1 MERLDFYS
9 VITAIKKYISENKSI
24 DQVDLLY
31 ELFGS
36 FASESGYYFDYGS
49 VCKWFNGQNR
59 VTPQIPS
66 FYSKS
71 ENFEKLVSDI
81 KNHILPLMFD
91 SATAVNE
98 IYEIVIGD
106 SGISEKK
113 KKKLLEKHPCEND
126 SEEAEFIASALLFAM
141 ERNFIKRDS
150 KTKSVPNTKTS
161 PGISDYIFGCGVP
174 APCKNFCGRE
184 SEIEALHELLCKNGK
199 VFLFGIPGIGKSETA
214 KAYAKHYKKE
224 YTNILYISYSGNL
237 EHDIAEMVFA
247 DDSPEDNFEKRFSRH
262 SRFLK
267 TLKSDSLLI
276 IDNFDTTYSDEKLL
290 WTVLKFGCRVLF
302 TTRSRFDNQKCLNLR
317 EIENLETLLGL
328 MENYYSDANK
338 HSEALSEIIFSV
350 HSHTLAVELA
360 ARLLGNGILE
370 PEELAEKLRKEK
382 ASLDSS
388 DKIKI
393 FKDGKSEKET
403 YYIHIHTLFSLYKLS
418 KDETDFMRNLTFIPS
433 SGISG
438 KLFAHWLN
446 LKNMNVINDL
456 IEKGFVQEG
465 SGKSILLHP
474 MIKEVAFDET
484 KPTINNCITLIK
496 NLQNIC
502 LRHGETVPYYLP
514 MFHTIENILDMITD
528 DDTEKFLL
536 FMEDVF
542 PYMDC
547 YNYKYGMK
555 CILFKM
561 ESVLKD
567 PSVGTASDRALL
579 HEYNAFLEDNITKR
593 IKEEEKALSLIT
605 EINEENALLTANIC
619 SNLGSLYRISYNYS
633 KAEEYMERGIQI
645 IEKYNLTTY
654 DTVTQLAN
662 YSALLVDTGD
672 FDSGVKMYEKVLK
685 IMKKSGGDNTL
696 GCAEILRSLGFIYY
710 LKSDFKNGL
719 KYYKKSLK
727 IYEDI
732 FKDEPEKIEEYKN
745 EIQNDYVNVGTI
757 LGKAGQKALKN
768 PK

>member
-9 VITAIKKYISENKSI
+9 VINVIRKNISENKAT

-31 ELFGS
+31 ELFSS
-36 FASESGYYFDYGS
+36 FASESGFYFDYGL
-49 VCKWFNGQNR
+49 VCKWFNGQNKIS
-59 VTPQIPS
+59 PQIPA

-71 ENFEKLVSDI
+71 ENFGKLVSDI
-81 KNHILPLMFD
+81 EKRILPLMFD
-91 SATAVNE
+91 SPMAVSE
-98 IYEIVIGD
+98 IYEILIAD
-106 SGISEKK
+106 TGISEKK
-113 KKKLLEKHPCEND
+113 KQRLLEKYLCEND
-126 SEEAEFIASALLFAM
+126 FEEAEFLASVLLFAM

-150 KTKSVPNTKTS
+150 KTKSVPKAKTS
-161 PGISDYIFGCGVP
+161 PDISDYIFGCGVP
-174 APCKNFCGRE
+174 SPCKNFCGRE
-184 SEIEALHELLCKNGK
+184 AEIESLHELLCKNEK
-199 VFLFGIPGIGKSETA
+199 VFLCGIAGIGKSETA
-214 KAYAKHYKKE
+214 KAYAKQYKKE
-224 YTNILYISYSGNL
+224 YTNIIYLTYSGNL
-237 EHDIAEMVFA
+237 EHDISEMVFA
-247 DDSPEDNFEKRFSRH
+247 DDSPEENFEKRFSRH

-276 IDNFDTTYSDEKLL
+276 IDNFDTTYSEEKLL
-290 WTVLKFGCRVLF
+290 WTVLKFGCRVIF
-302 TTRSRFDNQKCLNLR
+302 TTRSRFDNQKCLELR
-317 EIENLETLLGL
+317 EISDQKALLGL
-328 MENYYSDANK
+328 MGKYYSCSNENSAVLMD
-338 HSEALSEIIFSV
+338 IISAV

-360 ARLLGNGILE
+360 ARLLENGILE

-388 DKIKI
+388 DKIKL
-393 FKDGKSEKET
+393 FKDGKAEKET
-403 YYIHIHTLFSLYKLS
+403 YYNHIHTLFSLYKLS
-418 KDETDFMRNLTFIPS
+418 KDETDFMRNLIFIPS

-438 KLFAHWLN
+438 KLFARWLN

-465 SGKSILLHP
+465 TGKSILLHP
-474 MIKEVAFDET
+474 MIKEVALDET
-484 KPTINNCITLIK
+484 KPTIKNCITLIES
-496 NLQNIC
+496 LQYIC

-536 FMEDVF
+536 FMENVF

-547 YNYKYGMK
+547 YDYKYGMK

-633 KAEEYMERGIQI
+633 KAKEYMERGIQI

-757 LGKAGQKALKN
+757 LGKVGQKALKN